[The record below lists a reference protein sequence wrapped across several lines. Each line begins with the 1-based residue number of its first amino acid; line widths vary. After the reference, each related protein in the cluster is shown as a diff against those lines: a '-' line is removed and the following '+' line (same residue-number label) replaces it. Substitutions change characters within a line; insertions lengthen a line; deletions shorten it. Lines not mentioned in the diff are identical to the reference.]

1 MKKNQQVEQD
11 EIQHYLYERFDY
23 FITCL
28 QKMVSINSHSK
39 NAEGLNELAGVT
51 IEYFKKLGFVAELI
65 PSEHSSG
72 AHHLKLFKQG
82 RGEQSIVLL
91 SHLDTVFTREEEQE
105 NNIQWRVDGD
115 RIYGPGTND
124 VKGGTVVILMMM
136 HVLKR
141 FYQSLFDDV
150 SWVVLLDATEET
162 RSDDFGGVCIDS
174 CDAATRACLV
184 FESGGFMNNTFSL
197 VTSRKGRAVFRVSVH
212 GKSAHA
218 GSNHQDGV
226 NAIVHLSYMIQK
238 FAGLTD
244 YAQGLT
250 VNIGTISGGS
260 TLNRVPHYAS
270 VDLEMRAS
278 DHDVFEKARKTML
291 SFNGYK
297 SKIDPEDKS
306 WAGVTVELIR
316 QVPAWPVNEHT
327 GRLFAV
333 WMEAGK
339 LLNCSVQEEARGGLS
354 DGNWVW
360 HRIPTLDGLGPA
372 GADEHSAGEY
382 VLRSSFIPKTVLNCK
397 ALLMLLDD
405 GKP

>member
-1 MKKNQQVEQD
+1 MKKKQQSEKNDVE
-11 EIQHYLYERFDY
+11 HYLLENFS
-23 FITCL
+23 FFTNCF
-28 QKMVSINSHSK
+28 QEMVNINSHS
-39 NAEGLNELAGVT
+39 NNTDGLNKLAAVT
-51 IEYFKKLGFVAELI
+51 AEYFQELGFVAELI
-65 PSEHSSG
+65 PSEYSGG

-105 NNIQWRVDGD
+105 NKIQWRVDGD

-124 VKGGTVVILMMM
+124 VKGGTVIILMMM

-316 QVPAWPVNEHT
+316 QVPAWPVNELT
-327 GRLFAV
+327 GQLFEV
-333 WMEAGK
+333 WVEAGK
-339 LLNCSVQEEARGGLS
+339 LLKYSVREESRGGLS

-360 HRIPTLDGLGPA
+360 HRVPTIDGLGPA

-382 VLRSSFIPKTVLNCK
+382 VMISSFVPKIILNCE
-397 ALLMLLDD
+397 ALRLLLE
-405 GKP
+405 KR